1 MTEEKKLRQARRLPW
16 IGEQYLKNCLLAAAD
31 KIENGTAL
39 LTGEAQGGDRYIERE
54 IVVETLRAVATGT
67 PLGKVFRRGP
77 EPTHHWD
84 ILRQVSLAQEGRDTL
99 DAAIKEVAARTGK
112 TFDATK
118 KAYQRA
124 RGKEQRSYQTAF
136 LEKRW
141 PDWVFW
147 DMTDEDIEQFLR
159 ENPYNFVDAEGNPV
173 DMRASVRRRRDAE
186 IAHILRLTGLKA
198 LPER

>member
-1 MTEEKKLRQARRLPW
+1 MTKETKLTQARRLPW

-31 KIENGTAL
+31 KIENGASL
-39 LTGEAQGGDRYIERE
+39 LTGDAQGGARYIERE
-54 IVVETLRAVATGT
+54 IVVETLRAVATDT

-84 ILRQVSLAQEGRDTL
+84 ILRQVSLAQKGRDTL
-99 DAAIKEVAARTGK
+99 DAAIKEVAARSGK
-112 TFDATK
+112 AFAATK

-124 RGKEQRSYQTAF
+124 RSKEQRSYKKAF

-159 ENPYNFVDAEGNPV
+159 ENPYNFVDAEGRPV
-173 DMRASVRRRRDAE
+173 DMRANLRQRRDDE
-186 IAHILRLTGLKA
+186 IAHILRLTGLKG